1 MIGSSVEGGVQR
13 ITLDR
18 PEKRNALTPGM
29 LHDVTALAEAHDREA
44 PGVRAILLT
53 GAGESFCAGF
63 DLSLCREDRGAMAEL
78 LRGLSLAIRAL
89 RRAPVPVVC
98 AAHGAA
104 IAGGCALLG
113 GADVVVTHADAT
125 FGYPVVR
132 LGVSPAVS
140 APMFR
145 QAVGAGGAR
154 RRMLDPSLF
163 TGAEALAEGLAHEVA
178 ADADAALA
186 RAGEIAEAMA
196 AKPPHALRVTKRW
209 LNEIDGSNDDA
220 AMDAALAESLALAGG
235 AEERKRLEAMWR
247 KS

>member
-1 MIGSSVEGGVQR
+1 VIGSSIENGVQR
-13 ITLDR
+13 ITLER
-18 PEKRNALTPGM
+18 PEKRNALTPEM
-29 LHDVTALAEAHDREA
+29 LHDVTALAEAHDRDT

-63 DLSLCREDRGAMAEL
+63 DLSLCKEDKKAMADL
-78 LRGLSLAIRAL
+78 LRGLSRAIRAL

-113 GADVVVTHADAT
+113 GADVVVTHADAK

-132 LGVSPAVS
+132 LGVSPVVS

-145 QAVGAGGAR
+145 QAVGGGGAR

-163 TGAEALAEGLAHEVA
+163 TGAEALVEGLAHECA
-178 ADADAALA
+178 ADAGAALA
-186 RAGEIAEAMA
+186 RAGEIAAAMA
-196 AKPPHALRVTKRW
+196 AKPPHALRVTKAW
-209 LNEIDGSNDDA
+209 MNEVDGSDDDA

-235 AEERKRLEAMWR
+235 AEERERLEAMWR
-247 KS
+247 KA